1 MQKTNLWLLLTLLLV
16 VGCSDNDN
24 DSNNGNKEPD
34 NQNSNEILV
43 AETGSLQFQPEDF
56 LNVLFNGEL
65 VNREDSERSKNVSPT
80 ITSLLGGVA
89 KLLDIAFGN
98 FIDAHT
104 PALDKLFE
112 AEAGLDKQEDHCWQM
127 ESYSFNYRSKSARG
141 EDVVLSGRVTFPNHK
156 TKGIGHQ
163 VKSLTLN
170 IHHALPLK
178 WMPSKALGMWTLRSY
193 FNEAVIE
200 PDGQGLGANLD
211 KDYYCTVSSNVLA
224 RQMADC
230 TLAALEVMR
239 QHGVTL
245 SDDGHSICTSC
256 SLGAAVPLAFAKYY
270 ETEASASF
278 RQTVRL
284 NAVYTG
290 CGPVDF
296 EGCIRYYSDHPT
308 FNAMLSKTMLFSLAA
323 LSPEQLYGYQAQ
335 DFVHP
340 DLLNTQAE
348 YEGSTMSYYEAEAKY
363 FVNVFGTKED
373 LPSPKKL
380 SEIIAPDMLGQD
392 GKLDDTNP
400 KTQALM
406 RILAEQNDLS
416 GWLPTTEIYLIHGKQ
431 DDAIP
436 REVSRKC
443 YEALSNGGMMPNVH
457 YHEIWTP
464 PVLSELA
471 KLPKAGIM
479 HLITTLSFLVPYLNE
494 DPSQELKD

>member
-1 MQKTNLWLLLTLLLV
+1 MKKLFFYTVIPVVMLLLV
-16 VGCSDNDN
+16 GCKDDDNDN
-24 DSNNGNKEPD
+24 DNWKPD
-34 NQNSNEILV
+34 SQDGNEILV
-43 AETGSLQFQPEDF
+43 AETDGMQFQPEELINF
-56 LNVLFNGEL
+56 MYNGKM
-65 VNREDSERSKNVSPT
+65 VSEKDWEASPAAK
-80 ITSLLGGVA
+80 SVVRVVV
-89 KLLDIAFGN
+89 KLLDNAFGN

-163 VKSLTLN
+163 VNSLTLN
-170 IHHALPLK
+170 MHHALPQVSL
-178 WMPSKALGMWTLRSY
+178 MPSQTLGMWTLRSY

-245 SDDGHSICTSC
+245 SGDGHSICTSC
-256 SLGAAVPLAFAKYY
+256 SQGAAVPLAFAKYY

-278 RQTVRL
+278 REAVRL
-284 NAVYTG
+284 NAVYTS
-290 CGPVDF
+290 CGPLDF
-296 EGCIRYYSDHPT
+296 EDCIRYFSDHPT
-308 FNAMLSKTMLFSLAA
+308 FNAMLSKPIIFSLAA
-323 LSPEQLYGYQAQ
+323 LSPEQLYGYQPQ

-340 DLLNTQAE
+340 DLLNTQVE
-348 YEGSTMSYYEAEAKY
+348 YGGRTMSYYEEEARY
-363 FVNVFGTKED
+363 SSNVLGTKEN

-416 GWLPTTEIYLIHGKQ
+416 GWLPTTEIYLIHGKK

-464 PVLSELA
+464 PVLSELV
-471 KLPKAGIM
+471 KQSNVGIIHFM
-479 HLITTLSFLVPYLNE
+479 TTLSFLVPYLNE